1 MRVSVTFRNIS
12 TSESIKSYAQEKVS
26 KLSRFLINPIDAEV
40 VLEQQGFLNVAEANI
55 RASSRAF
62 TGSESSGDDMYAA
75 IDLMVD
81 KLASQARR
89 YKEKVRD
96 HKATPTSG
104 VVGAKEAQLSRERG
118 SDLDAELDAMG
129 E

>member
-1 MRVSVTFRNIS
+1 MRVSVTFRNLDS
-12 TSESIKSYAQEKVS
+12 SASMKAYAEKKVS
-26 KLSRFLINPIDAEV
+26 RLSRFLINPIDAEV

-55 RASSRAF
+55 RASGKAF
-62 TGSESSGDDMYAA
+62 TGSESSEDDMYAA

-104 VVGAKEAQLSRERG
+104 LIGAKEAQLSAERS

-129 E
+129 D